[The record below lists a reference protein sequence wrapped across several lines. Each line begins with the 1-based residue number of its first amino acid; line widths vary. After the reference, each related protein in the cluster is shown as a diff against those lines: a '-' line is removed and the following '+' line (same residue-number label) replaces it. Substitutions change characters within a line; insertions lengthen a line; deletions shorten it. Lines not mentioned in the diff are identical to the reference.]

1 MDATTDE
8 ARRARRPFNQGFH
21 AKLKFY
27 GDHKS
32 NRSLA
37 HALAPGSSSPRS
49 PARRTSRLRVGLRR
63 DHSPRSPTTRRS
75 TPARRRPP
83 ARRRR
88 PRYSGSY
95 PKRFGE
101 RYKEHAGDAATLQR
115 VREKGG
121 TPAGTHVP
129 IMVRECLDA
138 MGLDAYDDEAPL
150 LVVDC
155 TLGFGGHSAAILAR
169 LSRRRGAGRL
179 LALDVDP
186 LEMPRTEARLRAH
199 SCRRGLRGG
208 GVALKC
214 ERRNFGE
221 LGAVLRAAPSGE
233 RRAASRARA
242 LADLGCSSMQIDDP
256 SRGFTYKAADAPLD
270 MRMDPR

>member
-1 MDATTDE
+1 MPPTRAT
-8 ARRARRPFNQGFH
+8 APSRILWRLLVVACSLSGAYVAPSRRP
-21 AKLKFY
+21 APRPLA
-27 GDHKS
+27 
-32 NRSLA
+32 SLSDDA
-37 HALAPGSSSPRS
+37 ALDAGAP
-49 PARRTSRLRVGLRR
+49 PA
-63 DHSPRSPTTRRS
+63 
-75 TPARRRPP
+75 P

-138 MGLDAYDDEAPL
+138 MGLDANDDDAPL

-186 LEMPRTEARLRAH
+186 IEMPRTEARLR
-199 SCRRGLRGG
+199 SKL
-208 GVALKC
+208 
-214 ERRNFGE
+214 
-221 LGAVLRAAPSGE
+221 AA
-233 RRAASRARA
+233 AAS
-242 LADLGCSSMQIDDP
+242 DS
-256 SRGFTYKAADAPLD
+256 
-270 MRMDPR
+270 

>member
-1 MDATTDE
+1 MPPSRATPPSRMLWRLLVV
-8 ARRARRPFNQGFH
+8 AALSSGAYIAPSRRP
-21 AKLKFY
+21 APRPLA
-27 GDHKS
+27 
-32 NRSLA
+32 SLSDDA
-37 HALAPGSSSPRS
+37 ALDAG
-49 PARRTSRLRVGLRR
+49 A
-63 DHSPRSPTTRRS
+63 
-75 TPARRRPP
+75 PP

-138 MGLDAYDDEAPL
+138 MGLDAYDDKAPL

-186 LEMPRTEARLRAH
+186 IEMPRTEARLRAKLAAAA
-199 SCRRGLRGG
+199 SARGS
-208 GVALKC
+208 VALKC

-221 LGAVLRAAPSGE
+221 LGEVLRAAPSRDGA
-233 RRAASRARA
+233 RPRAHAL

-270 MRMDPR
+270 MRQ